1 MVLRASLDPSN
12 PTTRPARRRS
22 YIESLLEPVASELS
36 PDTYERLTGAL
47 TLLFGIDP
55 IVALADNSDIPRER
69 IPDVLAWT
77 ARGLV
82 ESALA
87 EA

>member
-1 MVLRASLDPSN
+1 VERRAVAGGNERVDD
-12 PTTRPARRRS
+12 
-22 YIESLLEPVASELS
+22 LE
-36 PDTYERLTGAL
+36 
-47 TLLFGIDP
+47 I
-55 IVALADNSDIPRER
+55 IRER

>member
-1 MVLRASLDPSN
+1 LRGGPSTA
-12 PTTRPARRRS
+12 PFALATSSGSSGGIRTKPPGPS
-22 YIESLLEPVASELS
+22 
-36 PDTYERLTGAL
+36 GAL
-47 TLLFGIDP
+47 TLLFGVDP
-55 IVALADNSDIPRER
+55 IVALADNSDIPRKR